1 MQDKILAQSSATGGL
16 DVRTMQPLQGASR
29 NGALRVGEMEQ
40 DAFLAWGMVIGLHE
54 RFLSQSDGT
63 VITFCK
69 ECGLPA
75 TELPPR
81 SGERISQKRCLSCAS
96 QAAARGVVYVPDIAS
111 VYMSRAS
118 FVVMLTWLS
127 MGVCAR
133 PVFTTG

>member
-1 MQDKILAQSSATGGL
+1 
-16 DVRTMQPLQGASR
+16 MQPLQGASR

-63 VITFCK
+63 VITFCR

-81 SGERISQKRCLSCAS
+81 PGERISQKKCMSCAAKAIGAG
-96 QAAARGVVYVPDIAS
+96 QVYVPQIAS

-127 MGVCAR
+127 MGVCVR
-133 PVFTTG
+133 PTF